1 MATNQR
7 QRRPL
12 YDRKG
17 SPESVPKQ
25 SRWKDRITLA
35 VAFRVPYWRLHWAP
49 EIPTSSYSMK
59 TCLNS
64 MFALNFRRAS
74 LGPVRS
80 WAN

>member
-35 VAFRVPYWRLHWAP
+35 VAFRVPYWRLH
-49 EIPTSSYSMK
+49 
-59 TCLNS
+59 
-64 MFALNFRRAS
+64 
-74 LGPVRS
+74 
-80 WAN
+80 